1 MKDEIAKR
9 IEVIK
14 ENLAVLPKG
23 NKDEIQKHNDYILS
37 EIAKLNALFNDDKQ
51 EIINRMKSIR
61 EKYNVGEEVRPLP
74 DIKIGLIKCLDS
86 RVDSSERM
94 NLHYYFYEL
103 SHFYK
108 HDLVKINEI
117 INQIMA
123 VFKNVGITPTE
134 KDFKYSESV
143 RTYINA
149 VIDNKG
155 NTQEVFDSLYW
166 ANPDLITQIELSFRQ
181 LYFAN
186 EKKIEKFFQ
195 EQYKDLSIDTYL
207 KEYMDS
213 KNQVSASIHQN
224 KKYLLNLFT
233 NKTYS
238 PGDFTEK
245 GISVTFEEIIKDPS
259 EQSNYDNLIKLDA
272 SLKSYQTF
280 LQYEY
285 LLDDIKKLFEAKDS
299 YKGVYKNKLKEITKK
314 ESEVFKIDKKLNSTG
329 LFKVNEKKA
338 KELKLKRNN
347 LVGELNTL
355 YDELDSCIIG
365 ESIYNHMTNETSI
378 LDALKIVCFNFNY
391 LMKLL
396 KEQNEDITI
405 EEVQNTIK
413 ELYCF
418 IFGNEND
425 ILRNV
430 SITENKNL
438 AYILADRF
446 LLTNINVNVDDLS
459 KDNIETIIAKI
470 ESLIV
475 YYDLKS
481 NGLSIDN
488 IDFLIKAEKLELE

>member
-1 MKDEIAKR
+1 MKEEINKR
-9 IEVIK
+9 IETIK
-14 ENLAVLPKG
+14 ENLAILPKG
-23 NKDEIQKHNDYILS
+23 NKDEIRKHNDYILS

-51 EIINRMKSIR
+51 EIINRMKSIK
-61 EKYNVGEEVRPLP
+61 ETYNVGEEPEALP
-74 DIKIGLIKCLDS
+74 DIKVDLIKCLDS

-103 SHFYK
+103 SHFYE
-108 HDLVKINEI
+108 HDLVKINGI
-117 INQIMA
+117 INQILN
-123 VFKNVGITPTE
+123 VFKSVGIVPTE

-149 VIDNKG
+149 VMENKG

-166 ANPDLITQIELSFRQ
+166 ANPDIITQIELSFRQ

-186 EKKIEKFFQ
+186 KSKIDKFYQ
-195 EQYKDLSIDTYL
+195 VQYKDLDIDEYVE
-207 KEYMDS
+207 EYMNS
-213 KNQVSASIHQN
+213 KNQVFEKLHQN
-224 KKYLLNLFT
+224 KKYLLGLFT
-233 NKTYS
+233 NKTYAS
-238 PGDFTEK
+238 GDFTEK
-245 GISVTFEEIIKDPS
+245 GISVTFEEIIKDPK
-259 EQSNYDNLIKLDA
+259 EPSNYDNLIKLDA

-280 LQYEY
+280 LKYEY

-314 ESEVFKIDKKLNSTG
+314 EANVFSIDKKLNSTG
-329 LFKVNEKKA
+329 LFKVNEKKS

-347 LVGELNTL
+347 LVGELKTL
-355 YDELDSCIIG
+355 YEELDSCTIG
-365 ESIYNHMTNETSI
+365 EAIYQHMTNETSI

-396 KEQNEDITI
+396 REQNEEISI
-405 EEVQNTIK
+405 EEVQSIIK
-413 ELYCF
+413 ELYDF
-418 IFGNEND
+418 IFGNDND

-459 KDNIETIIAKI
+459 KDNIETIINKI

-481 NGLSIDN
+481 NGLKIDN